1 MAPNGGKKQ
10 PQSRR
15 PFQGTR
21 RSYVEQQYPA
31 YVRNNR
37 LRASDIRCMRNE
49 ARSFDYR
56 PLISV
61 VVPVYNPEQKWL
73 ELALDSVMSQIYP
86 HWELCV
92 CDDGSTR
99 EHVRE
104 VLSRYGRLDERV
116 KVKLLE
122 NNTGISEASN
132 AALSLATGEFVGLL
146 DHDDELT
153 PDALF
158 EVVKL
163 LQEHPEADIIYT
175 DEDKIDESGSRRD
188 PQFKPQ
194 WSPDLL
200 LSYNYITHLL
210 VFRMLLLEK
219 VGSFRRG
226 FEGSQDYDLV
236 LRLTEQTT
244 SIHHV
249 PKVLYHWKTGS
260 ASVAAGAKN
269 KTYAHERDR
278 RALEET
284 LERRGIKGSV
294 EDGAFQNCF
303 RVSRE
308 VEGMPMVSII
318 IPTRDNLS
326 MLRTCVES
334 IERLTAYRNYE
345 IIIVDNDST
354 DPETLDYLGSI
365 PHRVIKFEGT
375 FNHSAINN
383 LAVSRA
389 EGNYILFLNNDTEVI
404 SSEWLEAMLQHAQR
418 PKVGAVG
425 AKLLFPD
432 GAIQHA
438 GVITGAG
445 TAFGV
450 GNVATHA
457 YHSYDAR
464 SNRGILNVTKN
475 YSGVTAACM
484 MMRRTLFEEIGGFD
498 ERYLPTIYNDVDLCM
513 RIRDRGYLIVYTP
526 YAELYHHER
535 ASRPRGIDLAVQIL
549 MRGRW
554 GKELDEDPYYNPNF
568 SRGHGDFNLRAD
580 MLRPRALRAND
591 EETDNTLQGAFE
603 IAAEEM
609 SQEELR
615 SYITTQR
622 SNARSSP
629 RTGLVPLQ
637 RQQTQ
642 SQTSPSTKTPEDRS
656 PNDRRA
662 AAVVQPSW
670 REDRW

>member
-1 MAPNGGKKQ
+1 MAANGGRRQ
-10 PQSRR
+10 PRSRR

-49 ARSFDYR
+49 ACSFDYR

-61 VVPVYNPEQKWL
+61 VIPVYNPEQRWL
-73 ELALDSVMSQIYP
+73 ELTLDSVMGQIYP

-104 VLSRYGRLDERV
+104 ILSRYGRLDDRV
-116 KVKLLE
+116 KVRLLE
-122 NNTGISEASN
+122 NNAGISEASN

-146 DHDDELT
+146 DHDAELT

-163 LQEHPEADIIYT
+163 LQEYPEADIIYT

-200 LSYNYITHLL
+200 LSYNYVTHLL
-210 VFRMLLLEK
+210 VFRRLLLEK
-219 VGSFRRG
+219 AGSFRRG
-226 FEGSQDYDLV
+226 FEGAQDYDLV

-249 PKVLYHWKTGS
+249 PKVLYHRKTVS
-260 ASVAAGAKN
+260 TSVAAGAKN
-269 KTYAHERDR
+269 KTHTHERSR
-278 RALEET
+278 RALEEA

-294 EDGAFQNCF
+294 EDGAFPNHL

-308 VEGMPMVSII
+308 LEGMPKVSIV

-334 IERLTAYRNYE
+334 IDRLTAYRNYG
-345 IIIVDNDST
+345 IVIVDNGSA

-365 PHRVIKFEGT
+365 PHNVVRFEGT

-383 LAVSRA
+383 LAVSHA
-389 EGNYILFLNNDTEVI
+389 DGDYILFLNNDTEVI

-418 PKVGAVG
+418 PEVGAVG
-425 AKLLFPD
+425 GKLLFPD

-445 TAFGV
+445 SAFGV

-457 YHSYDAR
+457 YHSYDVR

-484 MMRRTLFEEIGGFD
+484 MMRRALFEEIGGFD
-498 ERYLPTIYNDVDLCM
+498 ERDLPTIYNDVDLCM

-526 YAELYHHER
+526 YAELYHHQT
-535 ASRPRGIDLAVQIL
+535 ASRPRGIGLAVQIL
-549 MRGRW
+549 MRERW
-554 GKELDEDPYYNPNF
+554 GKQLDEDPYYNPNF
-568 SRGHGDFNLRAD
+568 SQGHGDFNLRAD
-580 MLRPRALRAND
+580 LLRPRVLRAED
-591 EETDNTLQGAFE
+591 EETINTLLGAFE
-603 IAAEEM
+603 IATGEM

-615 SYITTQR
+615 SYVTTQQG
-622 SNARSSP
+622 NARSSL

-642 SQTSPSTKTPEDRS
+642 SHTSPSTRMPE
-656 PNDRRA
+656 
-662 AAVVQPSW
+662 
-670 REDRW
+670 E